1 MTSAQPAIRQ
11 RARELLAAEYDRLG
25 DPEIARALRDNLGGF
40 FEPSL
45 RALEAAL
52 TSCHRRARS
61 DGEPGLMAC
70 KVCTVVRNVW
80 DRFAAQRA
88 RRDARRQSARFNG
101 RDGNGY
107 QPRASGQPGTPPGAP

>member
-40 FEPSL
+40 FEPAL

-52 TSCHRRARS
+52 TC
-61 DGEPGLMAC
+61 GQ
-70 KVCTVVRNVW
+70 T
-80 DRFAAQRA
+80 
-88 RRDARRQSARFNG
+88 
-101 RDGNGY
+101 
-107 QPRASGQPGTPPGAP
+107 RASSEAA

>member
-52 TSCHRRARS
+52 TSCQTRTSSETCSGRRATS
-61 DGEPGLMAC
+61 SGSLTANLYEPIAPKG
-70 KVCTVVRNVW
+70 
-80 DRFAAQRA
+80 A
-88 RRDARRQSARFNG
+88 RHV
-101 RDGNGY
+101 
-107 QPRASGQPGTPPGAP
+107 